1 MNQSRYHTRS
11 EQPEQIRN
19 APNQTLLRLLRLVAA
34 RVARKLKRTQADKC
48 REARSER

>member
-19 APNQTLLRLLRLVAA
+19 APNQPLRRLLRLVAA
-34 RVARKLKRTQADKC
+34 QVARKLKRMQAETC
-48 REARSER
+48 REACSGR